1 MAIPTRDLEKTL
13 RRVFR
18 VSSFRPGQE
27 DVVRSVLS
35 RRDTVA
41 IMPTGS
47 GKSLCYQL
55 PGLHLH
61 GTTVVISPLI
71 SLMKDQTD
79 KLSELGLDASQ
90 LNSALTPREETAS
103 LDAIRSRDS
112 EFVLT
117 TPERLASDPDFVS
130 ALRRNPIDFIVVDE
144 AHCVSQWGNDFRPA
158 YLALKPV
165 IDRLG
170 HPPIVALTATAT
182 GSVVD
187 DIVKALGLRS
197 PHIVNTGIF
206 RSNLKLEV
214 LRTASEDDKRLRLVE
229 LLRDLDGTGIVY
241 AATITQVDTICTE
254 LNAVDFEVAPYTG
267 RLGRRERQDN
277 QERFMSGDVKAIVAT
292 NAFGMGIDKADI
304 RFVIHYAIPG
314 SPESYYQE
322 AGRAGRDGS
331 EARCILLFRL
341 EDRRIQR
348 YFIAGR
354 HRGARTRLSR
364 KGLSAAQLDAK
375 LREEEARRQGDED
388 KLERMMLYAQSPE
401 CRWKFLLQHFGDGG
415 DFTEFACGA
424 CDNCLHPPESQIA
437 PPRNGLPSVNA

>member
-1 MAIPTRDLEKTL
+1 M
-13 RRVFR
+13 
-18 VSSFRPGQE
+18 
-27 DVVRSVLS
+27 
-35 RRDTVA
+35 
-41 IMPTGS
+41 
-47 GKSLCYQL
+47 
-55 PGLHLH
+55 
-61 GTTVVISPLI
+61 
-71 SLMKDQTD
+71 
-79 KLSELGLDASQ
+79 
-90 LNSALTPREETAS
+90 
-103 LDAIRSRDS
+103 
-112 EFVLT
+112 
-117 TPERLASDPDFVS
+117 
-130 ALRRNPIDFIVVDE
+130 
-144 AHCVSQWGNDFRPA
+144 
-158 YLALKPV
+158 
-165 IDRLG
+165 
-170 HPPIVALTATAT
+170 
-182 GSVVD
+182 
-187 DIVKALGLRS
+187 
-197 PHIVNTGIF
+197 
-206 RSNLKLEV
+206 
-214 LRTASEDDKRLRLVE
+214 E

-375 LREEEARRQGDED
+375 LREEEARR
-388 KLERMMLYAQSPE
+388 
-401 CRWKFLLQHFGDGG
+401 
-415 DFTEFACGA
+415 
-424 CDNCLHPPESQIA
+424 
-437 PPRNGLPSVNA
+437 